1 MPIKILI
8 ADDHEVVRQGVRSVI
23 KKTRP
28 EWQVCGE
35 AANGA
40 EAIEAA
46 KSLHPDIILLDIT
59 MPVMSGLEAAPKIA
73 ELGIPVLIFTM
84 HQSERLGADVREAG
98 ARGLVEK
105 SQAGRDLVL
114 AIERILAGGTF
125 FDLGEVEPSQREG
138 NSKTHERNSGAAAA
152 SGARVRGWR

>member
-1 MPIKILI
+1 MPVKILI
-8 ADDHEVVRQGVRSVI
+8 ADDHEVVRQGVRSI
-23 KKTRP
+23 ITKTRP

-59 MPVMSGLEAAPKIA
+59 MPVISGLEASPKIA

-84 HQSERLGADVREAG
+84 HHSERLGADVERAG
-98 ARGLVEK
+98 ARGYVEK
-105 SQAGRDLVL
+105 SQAGRDLIL
-114 AIERILAGGTF
+114 AIEKILAGGTF
-125 FDLGEVEPSQREG
+125 LGPGELEPSQSEG
-138 NSKTHERNSGAAAA
+138 NSKTHERNSGATAT
-152 SGARVRGWR
+152 SDR